1 MNKLYSAG
9 KQAIVGSLKVK
20 KGERLLLVTDKQKMP
35 IAEALAHW
43 ANAQGAEV
51 TTYLMTETLRPI
63 TKPTSIF
70 KAMIEAADVTM
81 YMLDARVEEKPFRG
95 FMVANGSKFG
105 RICMMPGI
113 TVDMM
118 ERLVNIDFS
127 KMDALTKRVMR
138 IMKDCPDV
146 RVTNRLGTDIA
157 FSVEGRTWEN
167 DNGDISVAGKH
178 GNLPAGECY
187 TAPVERTF
195 TGRLVVSLIDD
206 RIGRGEMIFKRGVL
220 VNWRGAGI
228 DSPGRRA
235 IATALVLLDTTMDY
249 YGIALPLHD
258 DGLHAE
264 TTLQVDGGDITRAT
278 LTTAAFVSSTAHQAE
293 DHDHRDQKHYLPH
306 VDLLVKRTG
315 FVFGWRLRRQAGH
328 AARSAHIVAQMRSEG
343 NPALFLVQVRRQDFR
358 LPWPGFSGR

>member
-228 DSPGRRA
+228 DAIMKGIGSDPTGRIIGEFGIGTNRGAKICKNMLEAEKAFGTVHFA
-235 IATALVLLDTTMDY
+235 IGDS
-249 YGIALPLHD
+249 YGLGKNKSTFHF
-258 DGLHAE
+258 DGLVE
-264 TTLQVDGGDITRAT
+264 KVTLVAGRKTIIENG
-278 LTTAAFVSSTAHQAE
+278 
-293 DHDHRDQKHYLPH
+293 KY
-306 VDLLVKRTG
+306 LVK
-315 FVFGWRLRRQAGH
+315 
-328 AARSAHIVAQMRSEG
+328 
-343 NPALFLVQVRRQDFR
+343 
-358 LPWPGFSGR
+358 